1 MAKQH
6 YKPEQIISKLQEA
19 EVELGRGMAVPLV
32 LQTAWNYRQY
42 LLSVAPRI
50 RWHASGS
57 STATEV
63 FGIGDFGYAHRN
75 EQFYQV
81 TAGCVFVVFR
91 CNSFLMKSLALQTVT
106 VDYRFLPVWSP
117 S

>member
-57 STATEV
+57 SAAVEASGAGEYPAQEV
-63 FGIGDFGYAHRN
+63 GGRLG
-75 EQFYQV
+75 V
-81 TAGCVFVVFR
+81 G
-91 CNSFLMKSLALQTVT
+91 
-106 VDYRFLPVWSP
+106 
-117 S
+117 